1 MSECDVSSS
10 LCRPPRVARWWR
22 QAEPSRGGAAF
33 RLQMARRAGTFGGAT
48 PGAATVVPSL
58 GSPGPSV
65 GSQNYTGK

>member
-22 QAEPSRGGAAF
+22 QAERSRGGAAF
-33 RLQMARRAGTFGGAT
+33 RLQMARRAGTFGGGS
-48 PGAATVVPSL
+48 PAATVVPSL